1 MQFQIIGKGH
11 IAMPGHLTHD
21 KSYFDIYKRLP
32 GQLKEQYAQTWE
44 QHRIFA
50 QGHDL
55 LLFYMFLHLPKY
67 PELQDK
73 LKIIEDHVQEL
84 AVNYIELLQETDMT
98 AESKLF
104 LYGYLIHHFMD
115 AKLHPLIIYETG
127 DLRSDKNAQA
137 LHLLVEN
144 MIDAY
149 MLRKDGLDPMH
160 FKIHQVIPSK
170 KALTAETRSIVRSSF
185 QKTYGLE
192 NFDVIF
198 AQYNTMSRTFFRT
211 LRYDP
216 YGLKKV
222 LFRPLDYILMGLFK
236 PSILPFHFDGT
247 ECLDYLNLLKGP
259 WTHPMD
265 AAIVSTKSFDELYED
280 GVNETARMIA
290 MLDEAIRDRATST
303 ALKAIVPN
311 ISSIHGRASGL
322 DYQFS
327 YTKNNP

>member
-1 MQFQIIGKGH
+1 
-11 IAMPGHLTHD
+11 MPGHLTHD
-21 KSYFDIYKRLP
+21 KSYFDIYGKLP
-32 GQLKEQYAQTWE
+32 GPMKKQYAQDWE
-44 QHRIFA
+44 RYRIFA

-73 LKIIEDHVQEL
+73 LKIIEDNVQAL
-84 AVNYIELLQETDMT
+84 AVNYIGLLLETGEA
-98 AESKLF
+98 AEAKLF
-104 LYGYLIHHFMD
+104 LYGYLIHHFID

-127 DLRSDKNAQA
+127 DLRGDKSAQA

-149 MLRKDGLDPMH
+149 ILKQDGADPMT

-170 KALTAETRSIVRSSF
+170 SAMTAGTRAIVRASF

-192 NFDVIF
+192 NFDKIF
-198 AQYNTMSRTFFRT
+198 ANYNTMSRTFFKA

-216 YGLKKV
+216 RGLKKV
-222 LFRPLDYILMGLFK
+222 LFRPLDILLMGLFK
-236 PSILPFHFDGT
+236 PSVLPFHFDGT

-265 AAIVSTKSFDELYED
+265 AAIISTKSFDELYED
-280 GVNETARMIA
+280 GVNETARMIS
-290 MLDEAIRDRATST
+290 MLDEAILDRAGKPE
-303 ALKAIVPN
+303 LKSIIPN

-322 DYQFS
+322 AYQFS
-327 YTKNNP
+327 HTKR